1 MSTSGNDPIKLP
13 VLTAAEAA
21 RFVGKS
27 TSWIRRVT
35 ARGDIKDVIETP
47 LGRLYNT
54 NSLIEWAEKKR
65 KIGRPKKKRSKK
77 KIQNK
82 T

>member
-1 MSTSGNDPIKLP
+1 MKVCGPAHLIQ
-13 VLTAAEAA
+13 
-21 RFVGKS
+21 KS
-27 TSWIRRVT
+27 IEDLGVT
-35 ARGDIKDVIETP
+35 VTYDVD
-47 LGRLYNT
+47 
-54 NSLIEWAEKKR
+54 SLIEWAEKKR